1 MIHSSPLQQVLFWS
15 PLVFL
20 RHLAK
25 KCLEFCPVCGPGDK
39 ALNHKCPFCHVF
51 YIHRHLGYKD
61 GKHHHHWN
69 IQRRITNDHN
79 VYIISEYYSSILPCK
94 ASLIAQLVKNL
105 PAVQQTQLWSL
116 GWEDPL
122 EKEMVTH
129 SSILAWKISWTEEPA
144 GLQFMGLQR
153 IGHDWVTNTYLL
165 PLQRLGSYTSFKA
178 QLLTIFLKVSWLNLA
193 EYDPPPLIPL
203 AFLHA
208 TIGMRISY
216 LRYLFWVSLMRRG
229 LFPMNLPQ

>member
-1 MIHSSPLQQVLFWS
+1 MIRSSPLQQVLFWS

-69 IQRRITNDHN
+69 IQRRITNDHH

-105 PAVQQTQLWSL
+105 PAVQETQVWSL

-129 SSILAWKISWTEEPA
+129 SSILAWKISWTEEPG

-153 IGHDWVTNTYLL
+153 IRHNWETNTYLL
-165 PLQRLGSYTSFKA
+165 TSPAKTWVLYIFQSSTLYHFSKGF
-178 QLLTIFLKVSWLNLA
+178 LTQSGWIWSSSFDSFGISSCYYW
-193 EYDPPPLIPL
+193 
-203 AFLHA
+203 HA
-208 TIGMRISY
+208 Y
-216 LRYLFWVSLMRRG
+216 LMS
-229 LFPMNLPQ
+229 